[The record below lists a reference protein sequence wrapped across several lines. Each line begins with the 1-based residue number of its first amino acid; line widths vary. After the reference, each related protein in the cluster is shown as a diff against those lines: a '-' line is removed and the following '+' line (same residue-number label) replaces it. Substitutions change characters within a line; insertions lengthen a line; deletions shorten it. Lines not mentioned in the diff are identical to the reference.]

1 MCWISWSWR
10 GPCGLAGFGAVTG
23 IGLASIWFAHDP
35 RANAFRVCREGKPV
49 STPHQVRG
57 RLFPDHAL
65 RKRKNSQSPINGAR
79 LRAEK
84 PIFFW
89 FLQRK

>member
-1 MCWISWSWR
+1 VLFICWISWNWR
-10 GPCGLAGFGAVTG
+10 SLCGLAGFGAVTG
-23 IGLASIWFAHDP
+23 IGLASIWFAHDLS
-35 RANAFRVCREGKPV
+35 GKPV

-65 RKRKNSQSPINGAR
+65 RKRKNSQSPVNGAR